1 MPQPLIVLDTN
12 SLIMAISSKSHY
24 HKVWQSF
31 LNGDYILCISN
42 EIIEEYLEVIARN
55 INAKVAE
62 AVIYAILT
70 RKNAHRLAPHYRFR
84 LIPNDEDDNKFVDCA
99 ITANA
104 RYIVTEDKHFD
115 ILRTIPFPS
124 VPIIGIEDFI
134 KELNVIIHN

>member
-70 RKNAHRLAPHYRFR
+70 RKNVHRLAPTTDSASFR
-84 LIPNDEDDNKFVDCA
+84 MTKMTTSLWIAP
-99 ITANA
+99 
-104 RYIVTEDKHFD
+104 
-115 ILRTIPFPS
+115 
-124 VPIIGIEDFI
+124 
-134 KELNVIIHN
+134 